1 MESFSNYF
9 PGIIKKFAESIGGTK
24 SSFDVIKFA
33 RFQEIALKENQL
45 SLCILIGYELGF
57 ELWTVLSEPEL
68 IFSKRNQG
76 ISSITQIP
84 SRPDLTF
91 ALASLYQTAE
101 FPQNSVQVF
110 SVVQN
115 QVIASMQTDQAI
127 KDLQSN
133 SSVLVVGMLSKIS
146 IYETKNFVQINTIC
160 VNSQEINFTLSNLY
174 IAYVLPSTQD
184 LKDETDIR
192 ITDVISKTMHSIAE
206 NGLMKIKN
214 YMDPGQVS
222 GYAGR
227 IWVRNLSSGS
237 MLCEIQAFNSPI
249 SVVRF
254 SSSSHLLVVSPA
266 SGTTFHVYRINP
278 PKDIKGEYKAKYFLM
293 YKLHRGITPAD
304 IFDISI
310 SSDDRFVTVTSYRGT
325 CHVYKINPYS
335 DTLIYNQEVFCRV
348 KLASFL
354 DTSILARCHIQRT
367 PKALEKSF
375 SQFNELDSYE
385 ILTISY
391 SGSFQKYS
399 VLASPSEICHHS
411 ILRSKDFRE
420 LVYTQP
426 LLSFPKN
433 LKNQISRIEVMQ
445 KGWTPLVTSSQFSF
459 FSTFDEYGESLNDEM
474 RLIPFSEEKS
484 VPSFTVH
491 FENSTRLEDALNS
504 PIPNTQLIRPELD
517 CQFIESTIPTYQ
529 LYLAEHFS
537 K

>member
-1 MESFSNYF
+1 MESISNYF
-9 PGIIKKFAESIGGTK
+9 PGIIKKFAESIGGSK
-24 SSFDVIKFA
+24 NNFDVIKFA
-33 RFQEIALKENQL
+33 RFQEIVLKENQL

-76 ISSITQIP
+76 ISSITHIA

-101 FPQNSVQVF
+101 FPQNSFQIF

-115 QVIASMQTDQAI
+115 HILTSIQTDQAI

-133 SSVLVVGMLSKIS
+133 SSVLVAGMLKKIS
-146 IYETKNFVQINTIC
+146 IYETKNFIQINTIC
-160 VNSQEINFTLSNLY
+160 VDSQEINFTLSNVY
-174 IAYVLPSTQD
+174 IAYVLPINQD
-184 LKDETDIR
+184 LKEETDIR

-214 YMDPGQVS
+214 YIDPGQES
-222 GYAGR
+222 EHAGR
-227 IWVRNLSSGS
+227 IWVRNLASGS
-237 MLCEIQAFNSPI
+237 MVCKIQAFSSPI
-249 SVVRF
+249 SVLKF

-266 SGTTFHVYRINP
+266 SGTSFHVYRINP
-278 PKDIKGEYKAKYFLM
+278 PKDIKGEYKERYFLL

-304 IFDISI
+304 IFDICI
-310 SSDDRFVTVTSYRGT
+310 SSDDRFVTVTSCRGT
-325 CHVYKINPYS
+325 CHVYKINPFG
-335 DTLIYNQEVFCRV
+335 DNLIYNQEVFCRI

-354 DTSILARCHIQRT
+354 DNSILARCRIQKSSKT
-367 PKALEKSF
+367 LEKSF
-375 SQFNELDSYE
+375 SQLKEIDSYE

-391 SGSFQKYS
+391 SGSFQRYS
-399 VLASPSEICHHS
+399 ILNSPLEICHQS

-426 LLSFPKN
+426 LLPSPKN
-433 LKNQISRIEVMQ
+433 LKNQISRIEIMQ
-445 KGWTPLVTSSQFSF
+445 QGWTPLVTSSQFSF
-459 FSTFDEYGESLNDEM
+459 FSTFDEYGESLETDM
-474 RLIPFSEEKS
+474 KLIPFSEEKS

-491 FENSTRLEDALNS
+491 YENSTRLEDALNS

-517 CQFIESTIPTYQ
+517 CQFIESAIPTYQ